1 LLQSRPKWHL
11 TDSVLDAPLMNPSHG
26 VTLTY
31 SLVGGFFMRLKRA
44 SLTFAGAAA
53 AVAITTMAAS
63 PAWACN
69 DRDPKLQL
77 TAECGPNGANW
88 QVTNPNTFSVP
99 FGWTDGAGKMS
110 EGKINAPAK
119 GSVALTTHAAKVV
132 VIAFRPDQQSKPVW
146 QKHGAFGFK
155 KCDTPPPGKP
165 STPPT
170 KPTHKP
176 STKPS
181 SEAPAPVKNAP
192 SGEAGPAKPVK
203 AQPQFTG

>member
-1 LLQSRPKWHL
+1 
-11 TDSVLDAPLMNPSHG
+11 
-26 VTLTY
+26 
-31 SLVGGFFMRLKRA
+31 MRLKKA

-77 TAECGPNGANW
+77 KAECGSNGPNW

-99 FGWTDGAGKMS
+99 FGWTDDKGGKS
-110 EGKINAPAK
+110 EAKINAPAR
-119 GSVALTTHAAKVV
+119 GSVTLSTHAEKVV

-146 QKHGAFGFK
+146 EKHGAFGFK
-155 KCDTPPPGKP
+155 KCDTPTPSKP
-165 STPPT
+165 SPPPT
-170 KPTHKP
+170 KAAPKP
-176 STKPS
+176 SAKPTK
-181 SEAPAPVKNAP
+181 EAPAPVKDAP
-192 SGEAGPAKPVK
+192 SGEAGAAAPVK